1 MHNTTYEFQSSST
14 INAVFGA
21 FQSTVL
27 ANFGTSE
34 YSIDVIKSTQNR
46 RSPRV
51 IDGTVYYTAR
61 TSTTETY
68 RLCDL
73 GQPQQWTLTNPA
85 TTCTAIQTGIPHCS
99 IQNELIRS
107 STENKEFANQTSRT
121 ATDIEI
127 VSCDV
132 TDGVLAIISGTSS
145 SVRGFVNTLGDGFIL
160 TKNEITVDAPQD
172 DDVDIVEII
181 AIAGGVFIA
190 VIIVVMSIHHNPPG
204 KDMHEPPAGNFLTV
218 PGLNGDL
225 IF

>member
-1 MHNTTYEFQSSST
+1 MHNTTYEFQSSRT
-14 INAVFGA
+14 IKAVFGA

-46 RSPRV
+46 RSRRV
-51 IDGTVYYTAR
+51 IDGTDYYTAY
-61 TSTTETY
+61 TSNIETY

-99 IQNELIRS
+99 IQNELIRT

-121 ATDIEI
+121 STDIEI
-127 VSCDV
+127 VCE
-132 TDGVLAIISGTSS
+132 TPGVAIISGTSG

-160 TKNEITVDAPQD
+160 TKNKITVDAPQD
-172 DDVDIVEII
+172 DDVDIVEIL

-204 KDMHEPPAGNFLTV
+204 KDMHEPPAGNFV
-218 PGLNGDL
+218 AVNGQNGHI